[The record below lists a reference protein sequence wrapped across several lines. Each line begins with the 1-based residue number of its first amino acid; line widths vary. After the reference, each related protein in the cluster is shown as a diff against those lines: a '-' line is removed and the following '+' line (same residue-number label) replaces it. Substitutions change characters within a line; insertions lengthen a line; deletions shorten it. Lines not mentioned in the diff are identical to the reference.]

1 MSERSAGGVAVQAR
15 TDSVSSASE
24 ARDSAVLGPLP
35 ANISGTMA
43 LESSIGAA
51 IEAIKANK
59 LRSFLTML
67 GIIIGVGA
75 VIVMVALG
83 AGASA
88 SVQQRLAG
96 LGTNLLT
103 IMPGGGFQGGVS
115 QGAGS
120 RETLTLADVQAIA
133 SDVTGIDA
141 VSPNL
146 NLNGVQVIA
155 NNQNWNTQVQANY
168 PSIFT
173 MQNYPIAS
181 GAAYDQTDE
190 DSSALVADIG
200 QTVATNLFG
209 TSDPVG
215 QRIMIRGVPFVVK
228 GVLASK
234 GSNGFR
240 DQDDII
246 LIPFS
251 TANVRLFN
259 QTYVNDI
266 YVQMSPGQDSTAVQ
280 SAISNLLASRHHI
293 RSGQQNDFRVF
304 NNAQLAQTAQQTSA
318 TLTYLLAGVAGVS
331 LLVGGIGIMNIMLV
345 SVTER
350 TREIGIRMA
359 IGARQSNILSQFL
372 VESILLGV
380 VGGLLGIVFGVGGAV
395 VLSKIAGWATVVTP
409 AAIAM
414 SFGFAAAVG
423 VFFGYYPARTA
434 ARMNP
439 IEALRYE

>member
-1 MSERSAGGVAVQAR
+1 MSERHTATAVETPPEPVPSAAEK
-15 TDSVSSASE
+15 SY
-24 ARDSAVLGPLP
+24 SAVLGPLP
-35 ANISGTMA
+35 PHVTGTMA
-43 LESSIGAA
+43 LESSISSAV
-51 IEAIKANK
+51 EAIKANK

-83 AGASA
+83 SGASA

-103 IMPGGGFQGGVS
+103 IMPGGGFEGGVR
-115 QGAGS
+115 QAQGS
-120 RETLTLADVQAIA
+120 RQSLTVADVQAIA
-133 SDVTGIDA
+133 TDVPGLDA

-146 NLNGVQVIA
+146 DAGGVQVIA
-155 NNQNWNTQVQANY
+155 NNQNWNTQIQANY
-168 PSIFT
+168 PSIFQ
-173 MQNYPIAS
+173 MQDYQIAN
-181 GAAYDQTDE
+181 GAAYDQNDE
-190 DSSALVADIG
+190 NSAALVADIG

-215 QRIMIRGVPFVVK
+215 QRIMIRGVPFIVK
-228 GVLASK
+228 GVLVAK

-259 QTYVNDI
+259 QTYVNNI
-266 YVQMSPGQDSTAVQ
+266 YVQMTQGQDSTTVQ
-280 SAISNLLASRHHI
+280 NAITTLLATRHHI
-293 RSGQQNDFRVF
+293 QPGQQNDFRVF

-318 TLTYLLAGVAGVS
+318 TLTYLLGGVAGVS

-372 VESILLGV
+372 VESILLSIAGGV
-380 VGGLLGIVFGVGGAV
+380 LGIAFGVGGAI
-395 VLSKIAGWATVVTP
+395 VLSKLAGWSTVVTP
-409 AAIAM
+409 AAIAI

-434 ARMNP
+434 ANLNP